1 MTGTSEHWKI
11 QRRTPSFPA
20 LEEVSCLMAIGYA
33 VWTSNSAPLTCHL
46 LAPNSMLWELLRHA
60 SFWKSIANSK
70 WRSSLNVS
78 QLLAYFEI
86 HTTWMPSKSLKGKCH
101 PPIGD
106 DREIPIQALV
116 GINGLYWN
124 GLNFPRIFKILG
136 RNPKYYGC
144 VNWGTPNTPLNPME
158 GETLN
163 IREPQGCL
171 ENSACQTKRNTL
183 ALCELMFPFH
193 HL

>member
-1 MTGTSEHWKI
+1 M
-11 QRRTPSFPA
+11 PF
-20 LEEVSCLMAIGYA
+20 
-33 VWTSNSAPLTCHL
+33 TCQL

-86 HTTWMPSKSLKGKCH
+86 LYLDARLPLKGKCH
-101 PPIGD
+101 PRILVYPD
-106 DREIPIQALV
+106 WEIPRQALV

-124 GLNFPRIFKILG
+124 GLNFPRIFRILG

-163 IREPQGCL
+163 ICEPQGCL
-171 ENSACQTKRNTL
+171 ENSACPMVALYPPQKRNTL
-183 ALCELMFPFH
+183 RYVNWRSPFH
-193 HL
+193 HFTFL